1 MQLELKRTND
11 AELSAR
17 KRSLL
22 SELEAL
28 LGEKDAAPENLRVL
42 ADSGAL
48 TQQERAI
55 YDELCRVKILLQED

>member
-11 AELSAR
+11 AELSVR

-22 SELEAL
+22 SEFEAL